1 MKHPVPRMLKY
12 SKILEDRFFLAEN
25 EILRERLTTLKKK
38 EESMQTLSEVSGI
51 KNHLVLQQLVDLDIR
66 PEILAALCLI
76 PIIEVAW
83 ADGSV
88 DKKERDAILEAANKN
103 LFRGDEDILREWLQT
118 KPNPKLMEAWELYM
132 QGLCDIIDDE
142 AISLLKHEIIS
153 HTKSV
158 AEASGG
164 FLGLIN
170 PISNSEQKMIEKIKG
185 FFAKPGTCYIDIK

>member
-1 MKHPVPRMLKY
+1 MNYPDLKISRY
-12 SKILEDRFFLAEN
+12 SKILEETFFFAEN
-25 EILRERLTTLKKK
+25 QILRDRLAMLKKK
-38 EESMQTLSEVSGI
+38 EENIQTLSNISGI
-51 KNHLVLQQLVDLDIR
+51 KNNLVLQQLVDLDIR

-88 DKKERDAILEAANKN
+88 DKKERDAILKGAKKTYFSA
-103 LFRGDEDILREWLQT
+103 DEDILNEWLQT
-118 KPNPKLMEAWELYM
+118 KPDPKLMEAWEIYM
-132 QGLCDIIDDE
+132 QGLCEIIDDE
-142 AISLLKHEIIS
+142 AISLLKDEIIS
-153 HTKSV
+153 HTQSV

-170 PISNSEQKMIEKIKG
+170 TVSNSEKKMIEKIKG

>member
-25 EILRERLTTLKKK
+25 EILRERLTTLK
-38 EESMQTLSEVSGI
+38 
-51 KNHLVLQQLVDLDIR
+51 
-66 PEILAALCLI
+66 
-76 PIIEVAW
+76 
-83 ADGSV
+83 
-88 DKKERDAILEAANKN
+88 KKERDAILEAANKN

>member
-1 MKHPVPRMLKY
+1 MNYSNLKISRY
-12 SKILEDRFFLAEN
+12 SKILEDRFFFAEN
-25 EILRERLTTLKKK
+25 QILRDRLATLKKK
-38 EESMQTLSEVSGI
+38 EENIQTLSNVSGI
-51 KNHLVLQQLVDLDIR
+51 KNDLVLQQLVDLDIR

-88 DKKERDAILEAANKN
+88 DKKERDAVLEGAKKTSFSA
-103 LFRGDEDILREWLQT
+103 DEDILREWLQT

-132 QGLCDIIDDE
+132 QGLCEIIDDE

-153 HTKSV
+153 HTQSV

-170 PISNSEQKMIEKIKG
+170 PVSNSEQKMIEKIKG
-185 FFAKPGTCYIDIK
+185 FFAKPGTCHIDIQ

>member
-1 MKHPVPRMLKY
+1 MNYLISKMSKY
-12 SKILEDRFFLAEN
+12 SRNLEDRFFFAEN
-25 EILRERLTTLKKK
+25 QILIDRLTALKKK
-38 EESMQTLSEVSGI
+38 EENIQILSDISGI
-51 KNHLVLQQLVDLDIR
+51 KNDLVLQQLVDMDIR

-88 DKKERDAILEAANKN
+88 DKKERDAVLEGAKKN
-103 LFRGDEDILREWLQT
+103 SFSADEDILREWLQT
-118 KPNPKLMEAWELYM
+118 KPDPKLMEAWEIYM
-132 QGLCDIIDDE
+132 QGLCEIIDDE

-153 HTKSV
+153 HTQSV

-170 PISNSEQKMIEKIKG
+170 PVSNSEKKMIEKIEG
-185 FFAKPGTCYIDIK
+185 FFAKPGTSYIDIQ